1 MTKAELESKLNT
13 TDTYTMHM
21 EDGKSLFG
29 TIADMTESW
38 MHIKQINGETRQII
52 NEVLIPMNKIS
63 AIHGTDHNGGHC
75 VCISDHP

>member
-63 AIHGTDHNGGHC
+63 AIVIELPAVKADAPID
-75 VCISDHP
+75 V